1 MFAFSNLV
9 RNEEYCSF
17 FVSARSLVVRF
28 SRNMIG
34 WQQLG
39 PFSVSKPAAIYI
51 LYVAGSA
58 SGSQTTEVVWVLS
71 QLFRQNND
79 DTVCCNN
86 SCDSNGYMKADKF
99 SLPTHPIQIQKN
111 NRK

>member
-9 RNEEYCSF
+9 RKEEYCSF
-17 FVSARSLVVRF
+17 FDSARSLVVRF

-39 PFSVSKPAAIYI
+39 PFNVSKPAAIYI
-51 LYVAGSA
+51 LHVAASA
-58 SGSQTTEVVWVLS
+58 SGSQTTEVVWVVPT

-86 SCDSNGYMKADKF
+86 SCDSNGYE
-99 SLPTHPIQIQKN
+99 T
-111 NRK
+111 R